1 MTSPVPGSSVF
12 SINVSASP
20 AASTTAGGSDALVDV
35 LRQILDSQ
43 QRQCKLLEDLL
54 QATTAAQRHRNGELN
69 QWKQANP
76 HLARGCRI
84 AAEKMAQV
92 QSQFL
97 ENMTNEIADNAES
110 MTDGDFMLY
119 EFVDRFGPRLA
130 HLNGVLQVLSQLS
143 SPPEANAT
151 S

>member
-1 MTSPVPGSSVF
+1 MSPQPPDSSVF
-12 SINVSASP
+12 SINVTASPSASTLP
-20 AASTTAGGSDALVDV
+20 SDGSNALSV
-35 LRQILDSQ
+35 LLSQILEAQ
-43 QRQCKLLEDLL
+43 QRQCKLLEELL
-54 QATTAAQRHRNGELN
+54 QATTAAQRTRNVELN

-97 ENMTNEIADNAES
+97 ENMTNEIAENAES
-110 MTDGDFMLY
+110 MSDGDFMLY

-130 HLNGVLQVLSQLS
+130 HLNGVLQVLSQLGLNES
-143 SPPEANAT
+143 KT
-151 S
+151 

>member
-1 MTSPVPGSSVF
+1 MSPQPPESSVF

-20 AASTTAGGSDALVDV
+20 SASTLPGDASGTLTI
-35 LRQILDSQ
+35 LLSQILETQ
-43 QRQCKLLEDLL
+43 QRQCKLMEDLL
-54 QATTAAQRHRNGELN
+54 QATTAAQRSRTVELN

-97 ENMTNEIADNAES
+97 ENMTNEIAENAES

-130 HLNGVLQVLSQLS
+130 HLNGVLQVLSQLGS
-143 SPPEANAT
+143 AAQESK

>member
-1 MTSPVPGSSVF
+1 MSPQPPESSVF

-20 AASTTAGGSDALVDV
+20 SASTLVGDASVVMTSL
-35 LRQILDSQ
+35 LGRILDMQ
-43 QRQCKLLEDLL
+43 QRQCKLLEELL
-54 QATTAAQRHRNGELN
+54 QATTAAQRGRNVELN

-76 HLARGCRI
+76 HLARGCRV

-97 ENMTNEIADNAES
+97 ENMTNEIAEHAES

-130 HLNGVLQVLSQLS
+130 HLNGVLQVLAQLGS
-143 SPPEANAT
+143 AT
-151 S
+151 SEAKT

>member
-1 MTSPVPGSSVF
+1 MSPQPPDSSVF
-12 SINVSASP
+12 SINVTASPSASTLP
-20 AASTTAGGSDALVDV
+20 SDGSGALTV
-35 LRQILDSQ
+35 LLSQILESQ
-43 QRQCKLLEDLL
+43 QRQCKLLEELL
-54 QATTAAQRHRNGELN
+54 QATTAAQRTRNVELN

-97 ENMTNEIADNAES
+97 ENMTNEIAENAES
-110 MTDGDFMLY
+110 MSDGDFMLY

-130 HLNGVLQVLSQLS
+130 HLNGVLQVLSQLGLNES
-143 SPPEANAT
+143 KT
-151 S
+151 